1 MTERNVGR
9 PWSADED
16 SLLKAAVDIHGEND
30 NWKIIAQAVP
40 GRSNKACRK
49 RWLHSLSPTVKK
61 SAWTAAED
69 DKLLE
74 CYRSL
79 GPRWSAIA
87 RQIPGRTDDAC
98 SKRYREALDPTL
110 RKDEWTPE
118 EDSQLVH
125 AYAQIGG
132 KWGQVGQ
139 ELNRSG
145 LACRNRWRLLE
156 RKKLAMST
164 KQRDHIPYSP
174 TFASE
179 HSWYQDMDFTLPT
192 PVDTEASAPWDPVCY
207 SQDPYS
213 SMNTEPH
220 NSLQPSSIHR
230 TLVPLPISSF
240 SSLSNALSDP
250 PPPPRPLPT
259 VTVNT
264 PRIDSDLLTPTT
276 SSPQPSIVGLMDSQ
290 MTLVDH
296 SEYTPTPFMSES
308 QLSPHPSDTT
318 QTLSCPDGADSEGS
332 NNSPEAYSH
341 EAPEAPEASALV
353 QPSEL
358 LQQSPYSSEVELL
371 RVGLALGTNDAF
383 LVDGSPGSVSSP
395 GGIAPL
401 SLPSQTPSPSL
412 TASTELPSPSPIS
425 TSAPAGS
432 LLFSTPTF
440 QVTPSES
447 SQPRKRKSPIQMRR
461 ILEDAKPHRLSSRL
475 RLTLDSSVLP
485 YACGYD
491 RCWPTDAS
499 CSTSCFAMSK
509 DLSEHVKTH
518 EDESSDRPFRCGLA
532 GCGKSWK
539 SINGLQ
545 YHLQISTAH
554 FRQALSTRFSTSIA
568 SSSDVTDPEPAEG
581 EDAGKSARKFICKH
595 PGCFKAYRQLSGL
608 RYHRKHGHPQDMPAQ
623 LEVVPPS
630 IVAQLPEKTKKMR
643 RKDPPAQSAK

>member
-9 PWSADED
+9 PWSAEED
-16 SLLKAAVDIHGEND
+16 SLLKAAVDAHGEND

-61 SAWTAAED
+61 SAWTQAED
-69 DKLLE
+69 QKLLD
-74 CYRSL
+74 CYNSL

-98 SKRYREALDPTL
+98 SKRYREALNPNL

-118 EDSQLVH
+118 EDKQLVQ

-156 RKKLAMST
+156 RKKLAMSA
-164 KQRDHIPYSP
+164 KQRDHIPYSQA
-174 TFASE
+174 FASE
-179 HSWYQDMDFTLPT
+179 PSWYQDPDFSVPVPS
-192 PVDTEASAPWDPVCY
+192 PVDAEASTPWDSVCY

-213 SMNTEPH
+213 SMNAEPH
-220 NSLQPSSIHR
+220 NSLQCSLIHL
-230 TLVPLPISSF
+230 TPMTISSF

-250 PPPPRPLPT
+250 PPPPRPLPN
-259 VTVNT
+259 VTDNT
-264 PRIDSDLLTPTT
+264 LGIDSELLTPTT
-276 SSPQPSIVGLMDSQ
+276 ISPQPSIVGLMDSQ

-308 QLSPHPSDTT
+308 QLSPHPNDAT
-318 QTLSCPDGADSEGS
+318 QTLSYPDEVDNDGS
-332 NNSPEAYSH
+332 HSSPDVYSH
-341 EAPEAPEASALV
+341 EPPQASALV
-353 QPSEL
+353 QSSEL
-358 LQQSPYSSEVELL
+358 SQQSPYSSEVELL
-371 RVGLALGTNDAF
+371 RIALPMGPNDAF
-383 LVDGSPGSVSSP
+383 LPDGSPGNVSSP
-395 GGIAPL
+395 GGITPL
-401 SLPSQTPSPSL
+401 GLPSQTPSPSL
-412 TASTELPSPSPIS
+412 TAITELPSSSPIS
-425 TSAPAGS
+425 TTAPAGS
-432 LLFSTPTF
+432 LLFSTPSF
-440 QVTPSES
+440 QVTPPES

-461 ILEDAKPHRLSSRL
+461 IMEDAKPHRLSSRL

-491 RCWPTDAS
+491 CCWPTDS
-499 CSTSCFAMSK
+499 SSSSSCFAMSK
-509 DLSEHVKTH
+509 DLSEHVKIH
-518 EDESSDRPFRCGLA
+518 ENEESDRPFRCGLS